1 MGYLGLHLIKI
12 LDIFILGNVY
22 LFLGVI
28 TSDIINYYIAKP
40 YDKKKSKLVNLLQLI
55 LETGCIMIAVYLIRI
70 FIKHVIPNPFK
81 DVQGFNPS
89 RVKELSGGIVLAFA
103 FLIYLKDKMKSK
115 VDKLYK
121 FF

>member
-81 DVQGFNPS
+81 GIQGFNPS